1 MPTQIPVSLPKLRGS
16 RADGVTS
23 REVGGD
29 GEVVEIELKLVVFGC
44 RGRSTIGCLRMGGGE
59 GGKVVDCSCR
69 REYMER
75 STHKFRAGTDLAE
88 SGEGAEADAKGS
100 AAEEG
105 AAEDVTGR
113 AEPEP
118 A

>member
-1 MPTQIPVSLPKLRGS
+1 M
-16 RADGVTS
+16 
-23 REVGGD
+23 D
-29 GEVVEIELKLVVFGC
+29 GEVVEMELKLAVFGC

-59 GGKVVDCSCR
+59 DGKVVDCSCG
-69 REYMER
+69 REYVER
-75 STHKFRAGTDLAE
+75 STHKFRPGTDLAE
-88 SGEGAEADAKGS
+88 SGEGDEGAEADAEGA

-105 AAEDVTGR
+105 AAEDVTGM